1 MKSIGF
7 QGNINDRAMTDKPLE
22 WMGRSKEDLMDFPDD
37 ARRKAG
43 FELRS
48 IQQGD
53 VASDLKPMSTIG
65 KGVEEIRIWTK
76 DTYRVFYVAKF
87 GEAIYV
93 LHAFQKK
100 TQKTSRNDIE
110 LGQQRYQQ
118 LLQQRKEKP

>member
-1 MKSIGF
+1 MKP
-7 QGNINDRAMTDKPLE
+7 TT
-22 WMGRSKEDLMDFPDD
+22 
-37 ARRKAG
+37 
-43 FELRS
+43 
-48 IQQGD
+48 
-53 VASDLKPMSTIG
+53 TIG

-87 GEAIYV
+87 EEAVYI

-118 LLQQRKEKP
+118 MLQRRKETP